1 MRTVEEIAHMA
12 IAGEVDPRPARAHAV
27 SRLALRH
34 RVEGAGRTPLV
45 CAAFHCAARPAAAS
59 EAIHARVRAPVLHG
73 AVVRTA
79 LVTVGCVGVQGL
91 RIERRACVVA
101 KGEAEATWSR
111 RYARRSLARLANTTP
126 CFTADTVRAGPSDL
140 PLFRGSS
147 NWNLARNSSG
157 DYIASTALRWLT
169 SGRRSWSGCLRS

>member
-59 EAIHARVRAPVLHG
+59 EAIRARVRAPVLHA

-79 LVTVGCVGVQGL
+79 LVTAGCVGVQGL
-91 RIERRACVVA
+91 RLERRACVVA
-101 KGEAEATWSR
+101 KREAEATWSR
-111 RYARRSLARLANTTP
+111 RYPSRSLGQHDAPVEVP
-126 CFTADTVRAGPSDL
+126 CRCSRA
-140 PLFRGSS
+140 
-147 NWNLARNSSG
+147 
-157 DYIASTALRWLT
+157 
-169 SGRRSWSGCLRS
+169 

>member
-1 MRTVEEIAHMA
+1 MCVRTVEEIAHMA

-59 EAIHARVRAPVLHG
+59 EAIHARVRAPVLHA

-111 RYARRSLARLANTTP
+111 RYARRSLAVLANTTP
-126 CFTADTVRAGPSDL
+126 CLHRVKQAATSSRRAP
-140 PLFRGSS
+140 
-147 NWNLARNSSG
+147 ARAPRLIRHS
-157 DYIASTALRWLT
+157 LRARV
-169 SGRRSWSGCLRS
+169 SAGAR